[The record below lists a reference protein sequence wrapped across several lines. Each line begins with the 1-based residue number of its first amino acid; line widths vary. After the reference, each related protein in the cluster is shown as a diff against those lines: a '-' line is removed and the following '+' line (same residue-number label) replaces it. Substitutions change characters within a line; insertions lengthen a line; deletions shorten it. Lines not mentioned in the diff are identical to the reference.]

1 MRKIL
6 LVLMLVVVSFVN
18 ANDVYATFVTKP
30 SKGAKVAFSN
40 SGIVGN
46 IRVDVGDYV
55 KKGQVLA
62 SLSNQDLEAQR
73 ATAQAQANFAT
84 SEYNRYLQVKQYI
97 SPVQLDSYRLK
108 KENAITQ
115 LRYAQSIVGKSVL
128 RAPFSG
134 TITARNIEV
143 GDVVSP
149 TGTALAPFSMQTN
162 GPIKLLIKYDSKYY
176 GIPKVGSIFVYTIGS
191 SKVTRSAKITKI
203 YPTVEEKTNMI
214 LAEAMANNLPS
225 GLFGTGKIIVGK

>member
-1 MRKIL
+1 MRKIF
-6 LVLMLVVVSFVN
+6 LVLMLAIGSLAY

-30 SKGAKVAFSN
+30 SKGAKVAFSS
-40 SGIVGN
+40 SGIVGS

-55 KKGQVLA
+55 KKGQILA
-62 SLSNQDLEAQR
+62 SLRNEDLEAQR
-73 ATAQAQANFAT
+73 ATAQAQARFAT

-115 LRYAQSIVGKSVL
+115 LRFAQSIVGKSVL

-143 GDVVSP
+143 GDMVTSQAS
-149 TGTALAPFSMQTN
+149 TSSAFTMQTD
-162 GPIKLLIKYDSKYY
+162 GPMKLLIKYDAKYY
-176 GIPKVGSIFVYTIGS
+176 GIPKVGSLFVYTIGS
-191 SKVTRSAKITKI
+191 SKATRSTKITKI
-203 YPTVEEKTNMI
+203 YPSVEEKTSMI
-214 LAEAMANNLPS
+214 LAEAIVNNIPS
-225 GLFGTGKIIVGK
+225 GLYGTGKIIVGK